1 MSRDCEQHRT
11 GQSWDGDWLPR
22 GEREQR
28 WPARAQGAS
37 GGTEAGGGWRGG
49 GPIPAPHT
57 RPGPHQE
64 ESLCPMVQQ
73 PGDGDQRGTILGWS
87 WAEGRG
93 CEITEIMG
101 DPG

>member
-37 GGTEAGGGWRGG
+37 GGTGASRGMAGQ
-49 GPIPAPHT
+49 GPDTSPAHPARAT
-57 RPGPHQE
+57 PGRVSVSH
-64 ESLCPMVQQ
+64 
-73 PGDGDQRGTILGWS
+73 GAAAW
-87 WAEGRG
+87 
-93 CEITEIMG
+93 
-101 DPG
+101 

>member
-1 MSRDCEQHRT
+1 MATGYPGVSESSSAGQHE
-11 GQSWDGDWLPR
+11 P
-22 GEREQR
+22 GEHQAA
-28 WPARAQGAS
+28 PGP
-37 GGTEAGGGWRGG
+37 GGGWRGG
-49 GPIPAPHT
+49 GPLPAPVT

-73 PGDGDQRGTILGWS
+73 PGEGDQRGTILGWS

-93 CEITEIMG
+93 CEITEITG